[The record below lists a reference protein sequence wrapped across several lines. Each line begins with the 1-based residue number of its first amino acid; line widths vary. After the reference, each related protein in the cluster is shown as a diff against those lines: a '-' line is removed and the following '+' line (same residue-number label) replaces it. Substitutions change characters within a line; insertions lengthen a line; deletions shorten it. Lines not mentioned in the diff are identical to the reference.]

1 VDEGL
6 DLDALLSASEAALY
20 AGVSVPVIVNWRRR
34 GHLPVA
40 TDGEGNEIRGQDGRP
55 RYRLLAVA
63 KAEHATSK
71 RARRAA

>member
-1 VDEGL
+1 VGDTL
-6 DLDALLSASEAALY
+6 DVDALLSASEAAVY
-20 AGVSVPVIVNWRRR
+20 AGVSVGAVCNWVRR

-40 TDGEGNEIRGQDGRP
+40 TDADGNEIRGKDGRP

-71 RARRAA
+71 AARRAA